1 METAFSAEGESPDR
15 SEPARAALARTGPAA
30 IFVRYVAFAVIATA
44 VNLLAQAATYR
55 LSPIAALPLS
65 ILAGTAAG
73 FLAKYVLDKRWIFG
87 DPYGSHRDEMQKV
100 ALYGA
105 FSIATTLVFWSFEVL
120 FWTIWRTEIAKYT
133 GAIIGLAIGYAAK
146 YGLDRTFVFRER
158 QA

>member
-1 METAFSAEGESPDR
+1 MEAAFSAEGERMHR
-15 SEPARAALARTGPAA
+15 SKPVRAGPAA

-44 VNLLAQAATYR
+44 VNLLAQAVTYR

-73 FLAKYVLDKRWIFG
+73 FLTKYILDKRWIFD
-87 DPYGSHRDEMQKV
+87 DPYCNHRNEMLKV

-105 FSIATTLVFWSFEVL
+105 FSIVTTLVFWSFEVL
-120 FWTIWRTEIAKYT
+120 FWTIWRTEMAKYT

-146 YGLDRTFVFRER
+146 YGLDRTFVFRKR
-158 QA
+158 